1 MARRQFELFTAVSIA
16 VAVLPSVTCG
26 QPPYGAPGQQQQ
38 QQPQVQKQEWHSKGE
53 LEAAGVGGFKAV
65 LDGQPW
71 LVKIEPKAKVSV
83 KGTATADALA
93 PGQFVKFKG
102 EFDKKGKAS
111 ETIKELEIF
120 TPNEKEPLGAT
131 PSGNA
136 FETPMPN
143 KKGVPTAPAPYEI
156 AGRITGIKK
165 GAITVACPGM
175 TVHAE
180 VAPDAAITVDI
191 ADPTVASPGDKIEV
205 KGWYAKGQEASA
217 AAVGRGYANEVEV
230 KLSNQ
235 LTGPKKKGTRA
246 AKPAD
251 KSTES
256 ADSAAPSDKKPAKGA
271 KPIDSKP
278 DPAKSTDAKKTAD
291 DKKPGDAEPPADKDK
306 AAAAK

>member
-16 VAVLPSVTCG
+16 MAVLPSVVFG
-26 QPPYGAPGQQQQ
+26 QLYGGAP
-38 QQPQVQKQEWHSKGE
+38 QQPQVQKQEWHGKGE

-71 LVKIEPKAKVSV
+71 LVKIEQKAKVSV

-136 FETPMPN
+136 FETPVPG
-143 KKGVPTAPAPYEI
+143 KKGVPSAPAPYEI

-175 TVHAE
+175 TVHAD

-205 KGWYAKGQEASA
+205 KGWYVKGQE
-217 AAVGRGYANEVEV
+217 GRGYASEVQV
-230 KLSNQ
+230 QLSNQ
-235 LTGPKKKGTRA
+235 LTGAKKKVTRA
-246 AKPAD
+246 AKLGD
-251 KSTES
+251 KSTDS

-278 DPAKSTDAKKTAD
+278 DPAKAADSKKPAD
-291 DKKPGDAEPPADKDK
+291 DKKPGDEPPADKDK
-306 AAAAK
+306 AATAK